1 MKKLILLITSVSFIS
16 CGEPPKRE
24 PLMMECYICN
34 TNEKEKVADFLTKNI
49 GAANNKSDE
58 EMEDVI
64 YELRKSAVK
73 LYCRQI
79 MVESDGNFGIDIN
92 KINKKADETV
102 FDY

>member
-1 MKKLILLITSVSFIS
+1 MKKLIVLITSVLFIS
-16 CGEPPKRE
+16 CGEPPESK
-24 PLMMECYICN
+24 PTMMECYICN
-34 TNEKEKVADFLTKNI
+34 ANEKEKVANFLTKNI
-49 GAANNKSDE
+49 GPANNKSDE

-79 MVESDGNFGIDIN
+79 MAESDGNFGIDIN
-92 KINKKADETV
+92 KINKKADETI

>member
-1 MKKLILLITSVSFIS
+1 MS
-16 CGEPPKRE
+16 P
-24 PLMMECYICN
+24 CYICN
-34 TNEKEKVADFLTKNI
+34 ETEKQKVADFLTKNI
-49 GAANNKSDE
+49 GPANNKSDE

-79 MVESDGNFGIDIN
+79 MAESDGNFGININ
-92 KINKKADETV
+92 KINKKADETI